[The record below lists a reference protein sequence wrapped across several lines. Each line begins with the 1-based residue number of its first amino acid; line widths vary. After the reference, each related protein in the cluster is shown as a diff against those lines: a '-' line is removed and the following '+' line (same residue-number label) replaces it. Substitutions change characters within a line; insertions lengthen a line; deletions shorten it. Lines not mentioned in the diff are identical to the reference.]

1 MPQDAE
7 KGNKDSLACLQI
19 LFSHLAPV
27 PSMAETS
34 WVLGGRDPRGCSSPN
49 YRMDKGKVKGRSEYV
64 QEVNLEILTFM
75 EPCYEQALGA
85 GLYTN

>member
-34 WVLGGRDPRGCSSPN
+34 WELGGRDPRGCSSPN
-49 YRMDKGKVKGRSEYV
+49 YRTDKSQGQIRVYTGSQPGNPDIYG
-64 QEVNLEILTFM
+64 
-75 EPCYEQALGA
+75 AL
-85 GLYTN
+85 L